1 MLWVLNAG
9 KSVEGGVEG
18 LVGSGESGRAK
29 WQQSGYGV
37 LSCFRD
43 GCNDSFRVRRTGMVR
58 TSKRACLSSKWTPW
72 LRAIKDIDLV
82 RFFLLDLG
90 SG

>member
-1 MLWVLNAG
+1 MLWVLNAVE
-9 KSVEGGVEG
+9 SVEGGVEG
-18 LVGSGESGRAK
+18 SVSSGESGRAE

-43 GCNDSFRVRRTGMVR
+43 GCNDSFRVRGTGIVR
-58 TSKRACLSSKWTPW
+58 TSKRAWLSSKWSAW
-72 LRAIKDIDLV
+72 LGAIKDIDLV
-82 RFFLLDLG
+82 RLFLLDLG